1 MSTAAASQRHQD
13 HWLGRIWRSLEE
25 PPLVTAGMVLE
36 YGVLAIMGAT
46 ILLSPGALFVDTAAA
61 CILIIIGGVAASAFA
76 WRGAWWGEAPAV
88 GVIALGVGIITT
100 VDTLRAI
107 DAHRW
112 WGFPSMLAIAV
123 LINLLVRLAR
133 IWPALYAPGKEPD
146 SVERRAHIRAE
157 VQVALAIDVL
167 GATQD
172 DDEEDTA

>member
-25 PPLVTAGMVLE
+25 PPLVTAGMVIE
-36 YGVLAIMGAT
+36 YGVLAIMGAM

-61 CILIIIGGVAASAFA
+61 CILIIIGGAAASAFA

-88 GVIALGVGIITT
+88 GAIALGVGIITT

-146 SVERRAHIRAE
+146 SAERRAHIRAE
-157 VQVALAIDVL
+157 VQVARAIDVL
-167 GATQD
+167 DATQD